1 MSLNDV
7 SFLLSSPLSKKILY
21 CLNDSKEPLAPL
33 QIAKKCDIA
42 RSNVSTKLGILTKH
56 GLVEAVN
63 PEARKWRFYKITRK
77 GKTTVKQVDKIQI
90 K

>member
-1 MSLNDV
+1 MSLDDV
-7 SFLLSSPLSKKILY
+7 SFLLGSPLSKKILE

-33 QIAKKCDIA
+33 QIAKKCNIA
-42 RSNVSTKLGILTKH
+42 RSNVSTKLGMLSKK

-63 PEARKWRFYKITRK
+63 PDARKWRFYRITRK
-77 GKTTVKQVDKIQI
+77 GKLVMRQVEKI